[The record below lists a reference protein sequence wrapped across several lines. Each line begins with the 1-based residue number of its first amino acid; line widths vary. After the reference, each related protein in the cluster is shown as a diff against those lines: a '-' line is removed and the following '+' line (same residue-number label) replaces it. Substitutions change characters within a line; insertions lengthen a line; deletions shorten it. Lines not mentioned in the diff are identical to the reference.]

1 MLLGVGFG
9 LLACA
14 LWGLTYLLPI
24 VLPGYDTLYIS
35 IARAIVMGLTAL
47 LGLWIQKAY
56 LSKISFKDWK
66 FAFVLTMIGNLIQ
79 PWFLFTAI
87 QYAGVPLAAT
97 FFGLIPVLVAIIANE
112 RDRKK
117 GKRYLP
123 NSQLVLPLGLI
134 LLGLAFSNYN
144 GLVESFSS
152 GNSAVNFAIGTAFAI
167 ASTVAWTWYPIKNA
181 DWLLEHPKVSPV
193 FFTSM
198 QCSLLLPFGLVLYVL
213 VWYLKGDMPQFLGPQ
228 PVDFVGW
235 SLFAGVMCSFVAT
248 ALWNAMS
255 QRVPTALVGQMLV
268 FETIFSVVWA
278 HVYEWKLPPVSLVV
292 GMACLVGGVVYALKL
307 FSALEEKD
315 KNEIVHELPTE
326 I

>member
-35 IARAIVMGLTAL
+35 IARAVVMGMTAL
-47 LGLWIQKAY
+47 IGLWIQRNY
-56 LSKISFKDWK
+56 LKQVTLNDWK
-66 FAFVLTMIGNLIQ
+66 FAFVLTMVGNLIQ

-112 RDRKK
+112 RHRKK
-117 GKRYLP
+117 GKRYLAH
-123 NSQLVLPLGLI
+123 SQLVLPLSLI
-134 LLGLAFSNYN
+134 LIGLFFSNYE
-144 GLVESFSS
+144 GLIDSFSS
-152 GNSAVNFAIGTAFAI
+152 GNNVINFIIGTIFAV
-167 ASTVAWTWYPIKNA
+167 ASTISWTWYPIRNA

-198 QCSLLLPFGLVLYVL
+198 QCSLLLPFGLVLYVV
-213 VWYLKGDMPQFLGPQ
+213 VWVFKGDMQNILGPE
-228 PVDFVGW
+228 PINFVGW

-278 HVYEWKLPPVSLVV
+278 YVYKWSWPPVSLIV
-292 GMACLVGGVVYALKL
+292 GMGCLVAGVVYALRL
-307 FSALEEKD
+307 FSALETQD
-315 KNEIVHELPTE
+315 KEHHSQALPTE

>member
-47 LGLWIQKAY
+47 LGLWVQKAY
-56 LSKISFKDWK
+56 LSKVSFKDWK

-134 LLGLAFSNYN
+134 LLGLTFSNYN

-152 GNSAVNFAIGTAFAI
+152 GNSAVNFVIGTAFAI
-167 ASTVAWTWYPIKNA
+167 ASTVAWTWYPIRKRR
-181 DWLLEHPKVSPV
+181 L
-193 FFTSM
+193 
-198 QCSLLLPFGLVLYVL
+198 
-213 VWYLKGDMPQFLGPQ
+213 
-228 PVDFVGW
+228 
-235 SLFAGVMCSFVAT
+235 
-248 ALWNAMS
+248 
-255 QRVPTALVGQMLV
+255 
-268 FETIFSVVWA
+268 
-278 HVYEWKLPPVSLVV
+278 
-292 GMACLVGGVVYALKL
+292 AC
-307 FSALEEKD
+307 
-315 KNEIVHELPTE
+315 
-326 I
+326 

>member
-1 MLLGVGFG
+1 MLLGIGFG

-35 IARAIVMGLTAL
+35 IARAVVMGLTGL
-47 LGLWIQKAY
+47 FGLWLQRSY
-56 LSKISFKDWK
+56 LNAVTPKDWR
-66 FAFVLTMIGNLIQ
+66 FAFVLTVIGNLVQ

-112 RDRKK
+112 RDKKK
-117 GKRYLP
+117 GKKFLP

-134 LLGLAFSNYN
+134 LVGLIFSNYN
-144 GLVESFSS
+144 GLIESFSS
-152 GNSAVNFAIGTAFAI
+152 GNSVSNFLIGTAFAV
-167 ASTVAWTWYPIKNA
+167 ASTVAWTWYPIRNA

-198 QCSLLLPFGLVLYVL
+198 QCSLLLPFGLLLYVL
-213 VWYLKGDMPQFLGPQ
+213 IWHFKGDMQNILGPA
-228 PVDFVGW
+228 PIDFVGW
-235 SLFAGVMCSFVAT
+235 NLFAGIFCSFGAT

-268 FETIFSVVWA
+268 FETIFSVFWA
-278 HVYEWKLPPVSLVV
+278 HVYEWKLPPWSLVI
-292 GMACLVGGVVYALKL
+292 GMICLVGGVVYALKL
-307 FSALEEKD
+307 FSALESKD
-315 KNEIVHELPTE
+315 KTLSVEPLPTE
-326 I
+326 L

>member
-1 MLLGVGFG
+1 MLLGVDSAS
-9 LLACA
+9 LLV
-14 LWGLTYLLPI
+14 LWGALLTCSLI

-47 LGLWIQKAY
+47 LGLWVQKAY
-56 LSKISFKDWK
+56 LSKVSFKDWK
-66 FAFVLTMIGNLIQ
+66 FAFCADDDRQ
-79 PWFLFTAI
+79 PYSAVVSVYGDSVRRCASCSNFLWFNPC
-87 QYAGVPLAAT
+87 AGRYYR
-97 FFGLIPVLVAIIANE
+97 E
-112 RDRKK
+112 RKRPEK

-134 LLGLAFSNYN
+134 LLGLTFSNYN

-152 GNSAVNFAIGTAFAI
+152 GNSAVNFVIGTAFAI
-167 ASTVAWTWYPIKNA
+167 ASTVAWTWYPIRNA

-228 PVDFVGW
+228 PIDFVGW

-268 FETIFSVVWA
+268 FETIFFCRMG
-278 HVYEWKLPPVSLVV
+278 P
-292 GMACLVGGVVYALKL
+292 CL
-307 FSALEEKD
+307 
-315 KNEIVHELPTE
+315 
-326 I
+326 